1 MQLSLHIFEGAVDSA
16 DAGAGASA
24 GAGADDADGRRE
36 IALFGFPD
44 AITTL
49 RDIQVQAGC
58 SNPQKTTLRGSNWAL
73 TIECHRRPPGLAI
86 GLGADGE
93 NGRSILKGGWVS
105 FSPVLQRFNASTGS
119 NRRDYRSASFESPTA
134 RDLAPLDTYIDY

>member
-1 MQLSLHIFEGAVDSA
+1 MDSA
-16 DAGAGASA
+16 DAGAGAGA
-24 GAGADDADGRRE
+24 GAGADDADGKRE
-36 IALFGFPD
+36 IALFGFPN

-86 GLGADGE
+86 GLEADGLVPA
-93 NGRSILKGGWVS
+93 RMGGP
-105 FSPVLQRFNASTGS
+105 F
-119 NRRDYRSASFESPTA
+119 
-134 RDLAPLDTYIDY
+134 